1 MPDSGKSKKK
11 GGQKQTKSKEQQQHS
26 DDPDDE
32 QQQGKTEVIKSL
44 IWSLQSR
51 GKNMN
56 GMVLEEKR
64 RKPNQLLILKK
75 QVGVAAWLEC
85 WLSHLGVAGLSPGR
99 DNLWK
104 PLGE

>member
-1 MPDSGKSKKK
+1 MYAGIYYY
-11 GGQKQTKSKEQQQHS
+11 ELA
-26 DDPDDE
+26 
-32 QQQGKTEVIKSL
+32 VIH
-44 IWSLQSR
+44 
-51 GKNMN
+51 
-56 GMVLEEKR
+56 
-64 RKPNQLLILKK
+64 K